1 LKDSFHPFVATLITL
16 VVTVTFPLYFIFN
29 GYGVW
34 SVVTGYVLGSYI
46 NLLYFLIVLKK
57 KLSFPLR
64 EFFSSSAKI
73 FISGFLMSLFLYFPM
88 RLIDTYLLDTAYVLD
103 LIYLTTGVSILGFV
117 IYFIVSYKLKV
128 PEISILF
135 KALRKLKIS
144 SKNLENLENELNRSI
159 S

>member
-1 LKDSFHPFVATLITL
+1 
-16 VVTVTFPLYFIFN
+16 
-29 GYGVW
+29 
-34 SVVTGYVLGSYI
+34 
-46 NLLYFLIVLKK
+46 
-57 KLSFPLR
+57 
-64 EFFSSSAKI
+64 
-73 FISGFLMSLFLYFPM
+73 M